1 MVRITINTTIN
12 VSELDDNGGVYIE
25 GLPCTSAHA
34 TSHHES
40 GNFSAGHVGT
50 TGGPGLPGGARSE
63 DGTQTT
69 TDRYT
74 GTQSN
79 LGRQESNLST
89 QLPLPSTTGMTPPV
103 SDCPFQES
111 ADLLMTRLD
120 RLELLIESTERSR
133 TRHPA
138 QGLLSSRS
146 LASAPVPFSQETL
159 HQQRQD
165 RLDRV
170 PNIVD
175 IHDNHFHHNVTRP
188 LALNDNEF
196 REPPEQYPEQNPG
209 QFLAQSMK
217 SGIDRPLQPDAQKDP
232 DPYTKSGVDW
242 PLQPDAQRD
251 PDPYMESG
259 MDRPLGHDR
268 QDARAQSMRSESYR
282 PLDYPPDNLEPEFD
296 PARICL
302 LGITYLVYIIVVAVV
317 VFVAADWLFP
327 VDELPLFKSTIS
339 QL

>member
-1 MVRITINTTIN
+1 MVRITINI
-12 VSELDDNGGVYIE
+12 SELDDNGGVYIE
-25 GLPCTSAHA
+25 GPTCTSAHA

-79 LGRQESNLST
+79 LGRQESNLAT
-89 QLPLPSTTGMTPPV
+89 QQPLPSTTGMTPPV

-133 TRHPA
+133 TRRPA

-165 RLDRV
+165 RLDRG

-175 IHDNHFHHNVTRP
+175 IHDNDFHHNVTRP

-196 REPPEQYPEQNPG
+196 HEPPEQYPEQNPG
-209 QFLAQSMK
+209 QFLAQSIK
-217 SGIDRPLQPDAQKDP
+217 SGIDRPLQPDAQEDP
-232 DPYTKSGVDW
+232 DPYTMTGADGPLQPDAEREDTYEMTGAEGPLQPDAQREPDPYTMTGADG

-251 PDPYMESG
+251 PDPYMESR

-296 PARICL
+296 PL
-302 LGITYLVYIIVVAVV
+302 
-317 VFVAADWLFP
+317 
-327 VDELPLFKSTIS
+327 
-339 QL
+339 

>member
-1 MVRITINTTIN
+1 MVRITINRTGGNTTID

-40 GNFSAGHVGT
+40 GNFSAGDVGT
-50 TGGPGLPGGARSE
+50 TGRPGLPGGARSE

-79 LGRQESNLST
+79 LGRQESNLAT

-103 SDCPFQES
+103 SDCPFQGFV
-111 ADLLMTRLD
+111 DLLMTRLD

-133 TRHPA
+133 ARHPA
-138 QGLLSSRS
+138 QDLLSSRS

-175 IHDNHFHHNVTRP
+175 IHDNDFHHNVTRP

-217 SGIDRPLQPDAQKDP
+217 SGIDR
-232 DPYTKSGVDW
+232 

-296 PARICL
+296 PVRICL

-327 VDELPLFKSTIS
+327 VDELPLI
-339 QL
+339 